1 MSNEHTVKSYEEEL
15 RYLID
20 SVIKMGSLTES
31 QLVDSMD
38 AVIKVD
44 KDSIDKIIKSDDEIN
59 KFRSKIDTQIM
70 TLLVKRAPMAIDL
83 RETISSLKISQDLER
98 IGDLSKSNAK
108 KVKPLPLDL
117 PEELLGNLKRLGDLV
132 IKQLNDV
139 LDSYVNKNYDKAK
152 EVWEKDEQVDDL
164 TYIAMESVIDFLS
177 KEADLKEKL
186 FSNKMNGKIFIIEDE
201 PSIIQLVQHNLE
213 KNGFIVSSSVNGND
227 GLKELKKFQPDL
239 LLLDWMLPDLSGIE
253 ICKNIRKDNS
263 IKNLPVIM
271 LTAKGEEEDKIKGLD
286 SGVDDY
292 LTKPFSFNELMA
304 RIKAVLRRSNPNT
317 VSDNLEFEDLVLDR
331 IEKRVYRDKKEI
343 QLGPTEFRLLE
354 FSLVNPKRV
363 YSRDQILENVWPNN
377 INVESR
383 TIDVHIRR
391 LRKSINIQ
399 NKKELIR
406 TVRSSGYS
414 LI

>member
-1 MSNEHTVKSYEEEL
+1 
-15 RYLID
+15 
-20 SVIKMGSLTES
+20 
-31 QLVDSMD
+31 
-38 AVIKVD
+38 
-44 KDSIDKIIKSDDEIN
+44 
-59 KFRSKIDTQIM
+59 
-70 TLLVKRAPMAIDL
+70 
-83 RETISSLKISQDLER
+83 
-98 IGDLSKSNAK
+98 
-108 KVKPLPLDL
+108 
-117 PEELLGNLKRLGDLV
+117 
-132 IKQLNDV
+132 
-139 LDSYVNKNYDKAK
+139 
-152 EVWEKDEQVDDL
+152 
-164 TYIAMESVIDFLS
+164 
-177 KEADLKEKL
+177 
-186 FSNKMNGKIFIIEDE
+186 MNGKIFIIEDE

-213 KNGFIVSSSVNGND
+213 KNGFLVSSSLNGND

-263 IKNLPVIM
+263 FKNLPVIM

-354 FSLVNPKRV
+354 FFLVNPKRV

-399 NKKELIR
+399 KKKELIR

>member
-1 MSNEHTVKSYEEEL
+1 
-15 RYLID
+15 
-20 SVIKMGSLTES
+20 
-31 QLVDSMD
+31 
-38 AVIKVD
+38 
-44 KDSIDKIIKSDDEIN
+44 
-59 KFRSKIDTQIM
+59 
-70 TLLVKRAPMAIDL
+70 
-83 RETISSLKISQDLER
+83 
-98 IGDLSKSNAK
+98 
-108 KVKPLPLDL
+108 
-117 PEELLGNLKRLGDLV
+117 
-132 IKQLNDV
+132 
-139 LDSYVNKNYDKAK
+139 
-152 EVWEKDEQVDDL
+152 
-164 TYIAMESVIDFLS
+164 
-177 KEADLKEKL
+177 
-186 FSNKMNGKIFIIEDE
+186 MNGKIFIIEDE

-213 KNGFIVSSSVNGND
+213 KNGFLVSSSLNGND

-263 IKNLPVIM
+263 FKYLPVIM

-317 VSDNLEFEDLVLDR
+317 VSDNLKFDDLMLDR
-331 IEKRVYRDKKEI
+331 IEKRVFRDGQEI
-343 QLGPTEFRLLE
+343 KLGPTEFRLLE
-354 FSLVNPKRV
+354 FFLTNPKRV
-363 YSRDQILENVWPNN
+363 YSRDQILESVWPNN
-377 INVESR
+377 VNVESR

-391 LRKSINIQ
+391 LRQSVNLK

>member
-1 MSNEHTVKSYEEEL
+1 
-15 RYLID
+15 
-20 SVIKMGSLTES
+20 
-31 QLVDSMD
+31 
-38 AVIKVD
+38 
-44 KDSIDKIIKSDDEIN
+44 
-59 KFRSKIDTQIM
+59 
-70 TLLVKRAPMAIDL
+70 
-83 RETISSLKISQDLER
+83 
-98 IGDLSKSNAK
+98 
-108 KVKPLPLDL
+108 
-117 PEELLGNLKRLGDLV
+117 
-132 IKQLNDV
+132 
-139 LDSYVNKNYDKAK
+139 
-152 EVWEKDEQVDDL
+152 
-164 TYIAMESVIDFLS
+164 
-177 KEADLKEKL
+177 
-186 FSNKMNGKIFIIEDE
+186 MNGKIFIIEDE

-239 LLLDWMLPDLSGIE
+239 LLLDWMLPDFSGIE

-354 FSLVNPKRV
+354 FFLVNPKRV

>member
-1 MSNEHTVKSYEEEL
+1 ML
-15 RYLID
+15 
-20 SVIKMGSLTES
+20 
-31 QLVDSMD
+31 
-38 AVIKVD
+38 
-44 KDSIDKIIKSDDEIN
+44 
-59 KFRSKIDTQIM
+59 FRS
-70 TLLVKRAPMAIDL
+70 
-83 RETISSLKISQDLER
+83 
-98 IGDLSKSNAK
+98 
-108 KVKPLPLDL
+108 
-117 PEELLGNLKRLGDLV
+117 
-132 IKQLNDV
+132 
-139 LDSYVNKNYDKAK
+139 
-152 EVWEKDEQVDDL
+152 
-164 TYIAMESVIDFLS
+164 
-177 KEADLKEKL
+177 
-186 FSNKMNGKIFIIEDE
+186 
-201 PSIIQLVQHNLE
+201 
-213 KNGFIVSSSVNGND
+213 GFIVSSSVNGND

-354 FSLVNPKRV
+354 FFLVNPKRV

>member
-1 MSNEHTVKSYEEEL
+1 
-15 RYLID
+15 
-20 SVIKMGSLTES
+20 
-31 QLVDSMD
+31 
-38 AVIKVD
+38 
-44 KDSIDKIIKSDDEIN
+44 
-59 KFRSKIDTQIM
+59 
-70 TLLVKRAPMAIDL
+70 
-83 RETISSLKISQDLER
+83 
-98 IGDLSKSNAK
+98 
-108 KVKPLPLDL
+108 
-117 PEELLGNLKRLGDLV
+117 
-132 IKQLNDV
+132 
-139 LDSYVNKNYDKAK
+139 
-152 EVWEKDEQVDDL
+152 
-164 TYIAMESVIDFLS
+164 
-177 KEADLKEKL
+177 
-186 FSNKMNGKIFIIEDE
+186 MNGKIFIIEDE

-213 KNGFIVSSSVNGND
+213 KNGFIVLSSVNGND

-263 IKNLPVIM
+263 FKNLPVIM

-317 VSDNLEFEDLVLDR
+317 VSDNLKFDDLMLDR
-331 IEKRVYRDKKEI
+331 IEKRVFRDDQEI
-343 QLGPTEFRLLE
+343 KLGPTEFRLLE
-354 FSLVNPKRV
+354 FFLTNPKRV
-363 YSRDQILENVWPNN
+363 YSRDQILESVWPNN
-377 INVESR
+377 VNVESR

-391 LRKSINIQ
+391 LRQSVNLK